1 MGYGSISTDCS
12 NGLRVCFHAQQWA
25 KGLFP
30 RTKGSGPQKLIVKRH
45 AQICIARNGLLPQG
59 SLSASYPRVLAPL
72 H

>member
-1 MGYGSISTDCS
+1 MAYQQCTTGQCTT
-12 NGLRVCFHAQQWA
+12 GLWTT
-25 KGLFP
+25 GLFP